1 MSVVLSELRGDEES
15 VGGVAFQSVPGHGFG
30 GVCEIEEEE
39 EDPNELFEISH
50 GGGQRVC
57 GSGEVRVSTDALAWT
72 LKHAVTPSTIVYLV
86 HVFPEI
92 RHVATPCK
100 LSDFWYLS
108 VLAVSMVRVEFEG
121 VIHCTVNPNP
131 TPIHTFFISCINGK
145 ASKESSES
153 LAAGEPHGTGKR
165 QEERTASEWENKKE
179 KNETGEADTMLIES
193 DMVGKAILDLIP
205 VLNVRKLVV
214 GAAKSSLRK
223 LRTRRGS
230 GIADQLV
237 QNAPEYCD
245 VKIIC
250 EGKEVSI
257 EQMNG
262 VPSHVAPVMILPSPS
277 KMV

>member
-50 GGGQRVC
+50 GVRMA
-57 GSGEVRVSTDALAWT
+57 SLREDFGESLFSLDVGYREDNVYVAVGKCESSTDALAWT

-121 VIHCTVNPNP
+121 VNPLYCKPKPHTNP
-131 TPIHTFFISCINGK
+131 HLLHFLHQVFFFFSMELLIGLTF
-145 ASKESSES
+145 
-153 LAAGEPHGTGKR
+153 
-165 QEERTASEWENKKE
+165 
-179 KNETGEADTMLIES
+179 
-193 DMVGKAILDLIP
+193 
-205 VLNVRKLVV
+205 VLSGCCFLV
-214 GAAKSSLRK
+214 
-223 LRTRRGS
+223 
-230 GIADQLV
+230 
-237 QNAPEYCD
+237 
-245 VKIIC
+245 
-250 EGKEVSI
+250 
-257 EQMNG
+257 
-262 VPSHVAPVMILPSPS
+262 
-277 KMV
+277 

>member
-50 GGGQRVC
+50 GVRMA
-57 GSGEVRVSTDALAWT
+57 SLREDFGESLFSLDVGYREDNVYVAVGKCESSTDALAWT

-92 RHVATPCK
+92 RHVATPLGK
-100 LSDFWYLS
+100 LPKSQ
-108 VLAVSMVRVEFEG
+108 A
-121 VIHCTVNPNP
+121 NPLQL
-131 TPIHTFFISCINGK
+131 
-145 ASKESSES
+145 ESHMAQER
-153 LAAGEPHGTGKR
+153 GKR
-165 QEERTASEWENKKE
+165 RELLQKFLDMCSSSQVK
-179 KNETGEADTMLIES
+179 ADTMLIES

-245 VKIIC
+245 VKIVC
-250 EGKEVSI
+250 EGKEVSM

-262 VPSHVAPVMILPSPS
+262 VPSPRSTSDDSPKPKQNGVEEQYNDS
-277 KMV
+277 FSCACFKPKFL

>member
-50 GGGQRVC
+50 GVRMA
-57 GSGEVRVSTDALAWT
+57 SLREDFGESLFSLDVGYREDNVYVAVGKCESSTDALAWT

-92 RHVATPCK
+92 RHVATPLGK
-100 LSDFWYLS
+100 LPKSQ
-108 VLAVSMVRVEFEG
+108 A
-121 VIHCTVNPNP
+121 NPLQL
-131 TPIHTFFISCINGK
+131 
-145 ASKESSES
+145 ESHMAQER
-153 LAAGEPHGTGKR
+153 GKR
-165 QEERTASEWENKKE
+165 RELLQKFLDMCSSSQVK
-179 KNETGEADTMLIES
+179 ADTMLIES

-262 VPSHVAPVMILPSPS
+262 VPSPRSTSYDSPKPKQNGVEEQYKDS
-277 KMV
+277 FSCACFKPKFL